1 MQAIDSKKAQATVPA
16 DDAMIK
22 TQIVKELGGHK
33 VFDRKVQDALQATW
47 AGYIAHAELSA
58 VVAKLPGPSEKEK
71 KDWGN
76 KGRNEF
82 LKLLKKHNQRQ
93 LPQEPMPCK
102 AKSIDLQGMEVTEKG
117 EGMLAQVVS
126 RVPAFTLEHAI
137 MTDFCGIPLVSL
149 RENSITELD
158 LKSKGVGVPGAIVL
172 SKLLPSAVALR
183 SLNLADNELCGV
195 DSDGYGTYTAEGIN
209 KLCDGLKGSAVTLL
223 NLQGNYIGAIGA
235 VALAAFLKE
244 TPITELDVGSNH
256 LTDNGLLKLV
266 QILPQTKIESLG
278 IGSNR
283 IGDKGASALAAI
295 LKETKITTLELGD
308 NNIGGQYDKK
318 CQFVSNTEGII
329 ALCEGLK
336 GSSVTSLDLA
346 HSALCNEAKQALE
359 DTAGSSLRISF

>member
-1 MQAIDSKKAQATVPA
+1 MRHNNLTNYGRDMSCLLKLVEILPQTKIESLNFAKTALCGLDSYGKGTYTADAITKLCEGLKGSSMTSLNVAQNKIKGDAAENLATV
-16 DDAMIK
+16 
-22 TQIVKELGGHK
+22 V
-33 VFDRKVQDALQATW
+33 
-47 AGYIAHAELSA
+47 
-58 VVAKLPGPSEKEK
+58 
-71 KDWGN
+71 
-76 KGRNEF
+76 
-82 LKLLKKHNQRQ
+82 
-93 LPQEPMPCK
+93 
-102 AKSIDLQGMEVTEKG
+102 
-117 EGMLAQVVS
+117 
-126 RVPAFTLEHAI
+126 LEHAI

-158 LKSKGVGVPGAIVL
+158 LRGKSVGVPGAIVL

-235 VALAAFLKE
+235 FALAAFLKE

-359 DTAGSSLRISF
+359 DAAGSSLRISF